1 MASLLS
7 QNADSRSRDFAVA
20 EPGLNHRDESAPK
33 NAWRTGF
40 ATLAALAG
48 MALALRA
55 GDAMSGWIAGVPR
68 GVHVCASLQEAETR
82 TGLQLGAVRRALGGY
97 AVAANGIRAT
107 ARPIQALAISMRGGE
122 GANQLTLFQSRGG
135 AIPLSLRAPLPS
147 FHEITVPIQ
156 PGRTG
161 SLKAERQSDGSVW
174 QDLEWSDDTGTTA
187 LRWSGRTVE
196 LLRLARR
203 LVEDRR

>member
-1 MASLLS
+1 
-7 QNADSRSRDFAVA
+7 
-20 EPGLNHRDESAPK
+20 
-33 NAWRTGF
+33 
-40 ATLAALAG
+40 
-48 MALALRA
+48 
-55 GDAMSGWIAGVPR
+55 
-68 GVHVCASLQEAETR
+68 
-82 TGLQLGAVRRALGGY
+82 
-97 AVAANGIRAT
+97 
-107 ARPIQALAISMRGGE
+107 
-122 GANQLTLFQSRGG
+122 
-135 AIPLSLRAPLPS
+135 LPS